1 MSFTGVGARDSYF
14 LNASQ
19 LANTVGPGCYDN

>member
-1 MSFTGVGARDSYF
+1 MSLTGVGARESYF

-19 LANTVGPGCYDN
+19 LNTKLGPGCYDN